1 VRIAASAA
9 SGDDGSP
16 GPPPPQEDGE
26 PNIPSSVAGKGP
38 AGTTGNLND
47 MDPTAR
53 FVSQF
58 VGGLAD
64 LGMRNVALAPG
75 SRNTTLSLAFL
86 AETRISH
93 HTVLDE
99 RSAAFFA
106 LGAAKAAHLPA
117 AVVSTSGTAAAN
129 FLPAVIEAAASRV
142 PLVVLTADRPPEL
155 RGSGANQTIDQLKLF
170 GSAVR
175 LFHEAG
181 VPDLDDAE
189 HGTALALRV
198 WAGAAD
204 QPASPVH
211 VNLPFREPFATD
223 IDPTPPT
230 GLAFRAGY
238 RSLPPEEG
246 AELAAHLSNRRA
258 LIVAGGRQRPG
269 FATAAS
275 MTASQARI
283 PIIADIQCRFPSPVS
298 IQHGDLLAR
307 CGILD
312 RLKPEV
318 VLRIG
323 AIPTSKALGRWL
335 DRSGVEQLYL
345 DDGSWRLP
353 AAGSVTAYRAD
364 PAGTLADLV
373 GTVGPTPAGWL
384 DEWLTVDEKAA
395 AAFHDALEIEAKKAI
410 NEPVIARATWQ
421 AAPPESIIFA
431 GSSMPIRD
439 LDAFA
444 GPPRAD
450 VEIMANRGASGID
463 GLLSSAAGA
472 AANEGRRVVA
482 LAGDLAALHDLN
494 ALELIGRYQLPVT
507 VVVIN
512 NDGGGIF
519 SFLPQAA
526 IDAER
531 FETVFGTPH
540 GRSLGAIAAAIGIT
554 QVPVRSPKDLEMA
567 TRIDGPA
574 LVEFTTDRSE
584 NVAVHERLYE
594 ATRRALAE

>member
-1 VRIAASAA
+1 
-9 SGDDGSP
+9 
-16 GPPPPQEDGE
+16 
-26 PNIPSSVAGKGP
+26 
-38 AGTTGNLND
+38 

-75 SRNTTLSLAFL
+75 SRNTPLSLAFL
-86 AETRISH
+86 AETRIQH

-99 RSAAFFA
+99 RSAGFFA

-129 FLPAVIEAAASRV
+129 FLPAVIEAAASRA

-155 RGSGANQTIDQLKLF
+155 RDSGANQTIDQLKLF

-175 LFHEAG
+175 LFHDAG
-181 VPDLDDAE
+181 IPDPTDPG
-189 HGTALALRV
+189 HGAALALRV
-198 WAGAAD
+198 WAAAAD
-204 QPASPVH
+204 QPAAPVH
-211 VNLPFREPFATD
+211 VNFPFREPFPTD
-223 IDPTPPT
+223 FDQAPAS
-230 GLAFRAGY
+230 GLSCRAGY
-238 RSLPPEEG
+238 RSLPPEER
-246 AELAAHLSNRRA
+246 AELAAQLSNRRA

-275 MTASQARI
+275 MTTAQAGI
-283 PIIADIQCRFPSPVS
+283 PVIADIQCRFPSPAS

-312 RLKPEV
+312 RLTPEV
-318 VLRIG
+318 ILRIG
-323 AIPTSKALGRWL
+323 AIPTSKALWQWL

-353 AAGSVTAYRAD
+353 TGAVTAYRAD
-364 PAGTLADLV
+364 PATTLADLV
-373 GTVGPTPAGWL
+373 GAVEPTPAGWL
-384 DEWLTVDEKAA
+384 EAWRTADETVST
-395 AAFHDALEIEAKKAI
+395 AFHDALEIEAKQGL

-450 VEIMANRGASGID
+450 VEILANRGASGID

-472 AANEGRRVVA
+472 AAYEGKRVVA

-494 ALELIGRYQLPVT
+494 ALELIGRYQLPLT
-507 VVVIN
+507 VVVVN

-540 GRSLGAIAAAIGIT
+540 GRSLAEIAAAIGIT
-554 QVPVRSPKDLEMA
+554 QVPVDSPKDLERA
-567 TRIDGPA
+567 TRIEGPA
-574 LVEFTTDRSE
+574 LVELSTDRSE
-584 NVAVHERLYE
+584 NVAVHERVYE
-594 ATRRALAE
+594 ATRRALAD

>member
-1 VRIAASAA
+1 
-9 SGDDGSP
+9 
-16 GPPPPQEDGE
+16 
-26 PNIPSSVAGKGP
+26 
-38 AGTTGNLND
+38 

-75 SRNTTLSLAFL
+75 SRNTPLSLAFL
-86 AETRISH
+86 AETRIQH

-99 RSAAFFA
+99 RSAGFFA

-129 FLPAVIEAAASRV
+129 FLPAVIEAAASRA

-155 RGSGANQTIDQLKLF
+155 RDSGANQTIDQLKLF

-175 LFHEAG
+175 LFHDAG
-181 VPDLDDAE
+181 IPDPTDPG
-189 HGTALALRV
+189 HGAALALRV
-198 WAGAAD
+198 WAAAAD
-204 QPASPVH
+204 QPAAPVH
-211 VNLPFREPFATD
+211 VNFPFREPFPTD
-223 IDPTPPT
+223 FDQAPPS
-230 GLAFRAGY
+230 GLSYRAGY
-238 RSLPPEEG
+238 RSLPPEER
-246 AELAAHLSNRRA
+246 AELASQLSNRRA

-275 MTASQARI
+275 MTAAQAGI
-283 PIIADIQCRFPSPVS
+283 PVIADIQCRFPSPAS

-312 RLKPEV
+312 RLTPEV
-318 VLRIG
+318 ILRIG
-323 AIPTSKALGRWL
+323 AIPTSKALWQWL

-353 AAGSVTAYRAD
+353 TGGVTAYRAD
-364 PAGTLADLV
+364 PATTLADLV
-373 GTVGPTPAGWL
+373 GAVGPTPAGWL
-384 DEWLTVDEKAA
+384 EAWRTADETVST
-395 AAFHDALEIEAKKAI
+395 AFHDALEVEAKQGL

-450 VEIMANRGASGID
+450 VEILANRGASGID

-472 AANEGRRVVA
+472 AAYEGKRVVA

-494 ALELIGRYQLPVT
+494 ALELIGRYQLPLT
-507 VVVIN
+507 VVVVN

-540 GRSLGAIAAAIGIT
+540 GRSLAEIAAAIGIT
-554 QVPVRSPKDLEMA
+554 QVPVDSPKDLERA
-567 TRIDGPA
+567 TRIEGPA
-574 LVEFTTDRSE
+574 LVELSTDRSE

-594 ATRRALAE
+594 ATRRALAD